1 MKTKEEILNHLCE
14 CGYKNDEIS
23 KIMGYMVGAN
33 LKKED
38 EIVKYRV
45 GEHTFKDFLEWVN
58 KKKEENVFLGIA
70 LALDFLRDN
79 RRPLTEK
86 VKNDLNEKIEFLM
99 ANKDFLSHCMEYKRN
114 IEQSFES
121 IEDALEGIF
130 KLRDN

>member
-14 CGYKNDEIS
+14 CGYKKDEIS

-38 EIVKYRV
+38 EVVKYRV

-58 KKKEENVFLGIA
+58 KKKEENVFLNIA
-70 LALDFLRDN
+70 FTLDFLRDN
-79 RRPLTEK
+79 RRPLTQE
-86 VKNDLNEKIEFLM
+86 VKNDLNKQIEFLM
-99 ANKDFLSHCMEYKRN
+99 ANKDFLSQCMAYKDSM
-114 IEQSFES
+114 EQSFDS
-121 IEDALEGIF
+121 IDDILERIF